1 MRISDWS
8 SDVCSSDLLKDVIES
23 INSAKF
29 DRIKRYVTL
38 EAPQY
43 RILLRN
49 ADKFLDRLPPV
60 PSRADMEAALHR
72 ELFNRETE
80 LKKQSTRIIKE
91 AEKIDNYE
99 RSEEHKSE
107 LQSLMR
113 ISYAVFCLKK

>member
-1 MRISDWS
+1 MPMY
-8 SDVCSSDLLKDVIES
+8 
-23 INSAKF
+23 SAKV
-29 DRIKRYVTL
+29 DRIKQYVTL

-99 RSEEHKSE
+99 EYHKNFTNFLDEYKDRKSTR
-107 LQSLMR
+107 LNS
-113 ISYAVFCLKK
+113 SH